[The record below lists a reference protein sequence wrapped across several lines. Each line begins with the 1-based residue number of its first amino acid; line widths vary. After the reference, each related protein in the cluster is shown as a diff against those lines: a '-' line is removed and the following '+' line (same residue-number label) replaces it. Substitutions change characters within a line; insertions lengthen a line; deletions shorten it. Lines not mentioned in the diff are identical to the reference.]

1 MKIAI
6 IGTHSTGKTTILE
19 NLSDYFRELGKE
31 VITLPE
37 YARLCPFPIN
47 ENTTLE
53 AQKWILLSQIT
64 EENKIDHKDKI
75 LLSDRGTI
83 DNFAYLYR
91 IGQSEAIENF
101 ERCAV
106 AHMKTY
112 DFVFK
117 TQKLSLAAKED
128 GIRTTDLE
136 FRDMIDR
143 LISHLLMK
151 HSIKYLNLPETI
163 DYETHIEF
171 IGKELGLEKKVPK
184 NSVIAPAR
192 LWREPNKAISA

>member
-19 NLSDYFRELGKE
+19 NLSHYFQALGKE
-31 VITLPE
+31 VVVLPE

-47 ENTTLE
+47 EATTLE

-64 EENKIDHKDKI
+64 EENKIDHSDKI
-75 LLSDRGTI
+75 LLSDRATI

-128 GIRTTDLE
+128 GIRSTDLE

-143 LISHLLMK
+143 LITHLLLK
-151 HSIKYLNLPETI
+151 HNIRHFNLSETI
-163 DYETHIEF
+163 DYDSHVQF
-171 IGKELGLEKKVPK
+171 IAKEIGLEKKIYQ
-184 NSVIAPAR
+184 NSILRAQTQPSLATSNV
-192 LWREPNKAISA
+192 

>member
-6 IGTHSTGKTTILE
+6 IGTHSTGKTTLLE
-19 NLSDYFRELGKE
+19 SLAQHFSTQGKE
-31 VITLPE
+31 VFILPE

-47 ENTTLE
+47 EETTLE

-64 EENKIDHKDKI
+64 EENKILHEDKV
-75 LLSDRGTI
+75 LLTDRATI
-83 DNFAYLYR
+83 DNFAYMYR
-91 IGQSEAIENF
+91 IGKSDAIENF

-106 AHMKTY
+106 AHMRTY

-117 TQKLSLAAKED
+117 TQKLNLDAKED

-143 LISHLLMK
+143 LITHLLKK
-151 HSIKYLNLPETI
+151 HTIAYSLLPETI
-163 DYETHIEF
+163 DYASHVEF
-171 IGKELGLEKKVPK
+171 ITNTVGLEKIEQTTAQKLVP
-184 NSVIAPAR
+184 AFA
-192 LWREPNKAISA
+192 

>member
-19 NLSDYFRELGKE
+19 NLSQYFEALGKE
-31 VITLPE
+31 VIVLPE

-47 ENTTLE
+47 ENSTLE

-64 EENKIDHKDKI
+64 EENKIDHTNKI
-75 LLSDRGTI
+75 LLSDRATI

-143 LISHLLMK
+143 LITHLLLK
-151 HSIKYLNLPETI
+151 HNIRHHNLSETI
-163 DYETHIEF
+163 DYETHVHY
-171 IGKELGLEKKVPK
+171 IGKEIGLEKKI
-184 NSVIAPAR
+184 NRNTLLRTQTTQNFATSNA
-192 LWREPNKAISA
+192 

>member
-6 IGTHSTGKTTILE
+6 IGTHSTGKTTLLE
-19 NLSDYFRELGKE
+19 HLSAVFKEQGKE
-31 VITLPE
+31 VIILPE
-37 YARLCPFPIN
+37 FARLCPFPIN

-64 EENKIDHKDKI
+64 EENKLDHKDKI
-75 LLSDRGTI
+75 LLSDRATI
-83 DNFAYLYR
+83 DNFAYMYR
-91 IGQSEAIENF
+91 IEKSDAIENF

-106 AHMKTY
+106 AHMRTY

-143 LISHLLMK
+143 LITHLLAK
-151 HSIKYLNLPETI
+151 HEVKYADLPATI
-163 DYETHIEF
+163 DYETHVEF
-171 IGKELGLEKKVPK
+171 ISKIIGFEKAAQKTSLGAAKALAALGL
-184 NSVIAPAR
+184 
-192 LWREPNKAISA
+192 

>member
-6 IGTHSTGKTTILE
+6 VGSHSTGKTTLIERLA
-19 NLSDYFRELGKE
+19 DHFKELGKE
-31 VITLPE
+31 VIILPE

-64 EENKIDHKDKI
+64 EENKIDHKDTV
-75 LLSDRGTI
+75 LLSDRATI
-83 DNFAYLYR
+83 DNFAYMYR
-91 IGQSEAIENF
+91 IVGNSDAIENF

-106 AHMKTY
+106 AHMRTY

-143 LISHLLMK
+143 LITHLLMK
-151 HSIKYLNLPETI
+151 HGIKYSNLPATI
-163 DYETHIEF
+163 DYDTHVAF
-171 IGKELGLEKKVPK
+171 IGKATGQEKRRVKEKMRVP
-184 NSVIAPAR
+184 SFAAT
-192 LWREPNKAISA
+192 A

>member
-1 MKIAI
+1 MKVAI
-6 IGTHSTGKTTILE
+6 IGTHSTGKTTLLE
-19 NLSDYFRELGKE
+19 NLSDHFKSLGKE
-31 VITLPE
+31 VIILPE
-37 YARLCPFPIN
+37 FARLCPFPIN

-83 DNFAYLYR
+83 DNFAYMYR
-91 IGQSEAIENF
+91 IGESDTIENF
-101 ERCAV
+101 ERCSV
-106 AHMKTY
+106 AHMRTY

-143 LISHLLMK
+143 LITHLLAK
-151 HSIKYLNLPETI
+151 HEIRYSNLPETI
-163 DYETHIEF
+163 DYESHVEF
-171 IGKELGLEKKVPK
+171 IGKAVGLPKASAKKTLRAKTLAALGV
-184 NSVIAPAR
+184 
-192 LWREPNKAISA
+192 

>member
-19 NLSDYFRELGKE
+19 NLSSHFKELGKE
-31 VITLPE
+31 VIILPE

-47 ENTTLE
+47 ENTTIE

-64 EENKIDHKDKI
+64 EENKIDHRDKI

-83 DNFAYLYR
+83 DNFAYMYR
-91 IGQSEAIENF
+91 IGHTDAIENF

-106 AHMKTY
+106 AHMRTY

-143 LISHLLMK
+143 LITHLLLK
-151 HSIKYLNLPETI
+151 HDIKYLNLPQTI
-163 DYETHIEF
+163 DYESHVEF
-171 IGKELGLEKKVPK
+171 IGKEVGFTKKMSKIP
-184 NSVIAPAR
+184 VIASRAQR
-192 LWREPNKAISA
+192 GVAI

>member
-6 IGTHSTGKTTILE
+6 IGTHSTGKTTLIE
-19 NLSDYFRELGKE
+19 HIAEMFSRQGKE
-31 VITLPE
+31 TLLLPE

-47 ENTTLE
+47 EKTTLE

-64 EENKIDHKDKI
+64 EENKILHEDKV
-75 LLSDRGTI
+75 LLTDRATI
-83 DNFAYLYR
+83 DNFAYMYR
-91 IGQSEAIENF
+91 IEKSDAIENF

-106 AHMKTY
+106 AHMRTY

-117 TQKLSLAAKED
+117 TQKLDLDAKED

-143 LISHLLMK
+143 LITHLLKK
-151 HSIKYLNLPETI
+151 HNIQYQMLPATA
-163 DYETHIEF
+163 DYSTHVKFVENI
-171 IGKELGLEKKVPK
+171 IGSLQKEKSSQKLVP
-184 NSVIAPAR
+184 AFA
-192 LWREPNKAISA
+192 